1 MTEQRSAARR
11 GVRRGAWLFSFEVQA
26 DARARLFCFPHSG
39 GGAAAFRD
47 WSAALQPAVDLVA
60 VEPPGRGTRLGEPCR
75 SDLTAM
81 AREIAA
87 EIAALDD
94 GLPFA
99 FFGHSAGTL
108 VAFEVTRELRRLGQ
122 ALPSMMV
129 VSAGRAPNA
138 PARPFLPPGISDDE
152 IAAMVIDMGGVPQEI
167 QHADGLLELWVP
179 ALRADLELLDG
190 YVYTEEDP
198 LPVPIVLFAGM
209 LDDVVEFEAMEP
221 WADLTS
227 AGTSLAMFPG
237 DHFYL
242 AKESKQQVLASL
254 ARHLS
259 SLPAK
264 SAATWNKGTS

>member
-1 MTEQRSAARR
+1 MTEQHASPWRA
-11 GVRRGAWLFSFEVQA
+11 VRRGTWLFSFEAQA
-26 DARARLFCFPHSG
+26 NAGARLFCFPHSG
-39 GGAAAFRD
+39 GGATAFRD
-47 WSAALQPAVDLVA
+47 WSASLRPAVDLVA
-60 VEPPGRGTRLGEPCR
+60 VEPPGRGTRLREPCR
-75 SDLTAM
+75 SDLAGM

-87 EIAALDD
+87 EIASLA

-99 FFGHSAGTL
+99 FFGHSVGTL
-108 VAFEVTRELRRLGQ
+108 IAFEVTRELRRLGR
-122 ALPSMMV
+122 ALPSMMI

-138 PARPFLPPGISDDE
+138 PARPFLRPGISDDE
-152 IAAMVIDMGGVPQEI
+152 IVRMVVDMGGVPQELE
-167 QHADGLLELWVP
+167 HADDLLQLWVP

-209 LDDVVEFEAMEP
+209 LDEVVEFEAMEP

-259 SLPAK
+259 SLRAK
-264 SAATWNKGTS
+264 SAAT